1 MQNNKMGV
9 FFVHSKDSNIGS
21 IVLAEGRDDARKF
34 YSKQYSIKY
43 FDIRCLKL
51 FEAEFGSESAFDAPK
66 FLKENL
72 IIM

>member
-9 FFVHSKDSNIGS
+9 FFVHSKDCNEGS

-34 YSKQYSIKY
+34 YAKQYLAKY
-43 FDIRCLKL
+43 FDVRCMKL
-51 FEAEFGSESAFDAPK
+51 FEAEFESEFAFDAPK

-72 IIM
+72 IVK